1 MAEKATNSVLRGPSA
16 LRFYGRDLGSKFSAP
31 QIVSRLH
38 AKPDI
43 AAIAA
48 ELSDAQCHFRRH
60 TGCSGEHTTQRLT
73 LDMHL
78 SRGACNGHVK
88 SGKNIFSQD
97 FGGMNGRTV
106 LAFSCHGSRF

>member
-16 LRFYGRDLGSKFSAP
+16 LRFYGRDLGSKFPLSAP

-48 ELSDAQCHFRRH
+48 ELSDPQCHFRRH

-73 LDMHL
+73 LDMQL
-78 SRGACNGHVK
+78 SRGVCNDML
-88 SGKNIFSQD
+88 SPGKNIFSQD
-97 FGGMNGRTV
+97 FGGNGRTV
-106 LAFSCHGSRF
+106 LVFSCHG